1 MDQFNVKV
9 LNHNHINPM
18 IGIINITPPK
28 VPPKVLPKVL
38 PKVPPK
44 VLPKVLPKVP
54 PKVLPK
60 VPPIRLHFHQHQH
73 FHVGHHRAMRLIHR
87 VVLYPPHPP
96 HFRPYG

>member
-1 MDQFNVKV
+1 MDQFNAKA

-18 IGIINITPPK
+18 IDTINITPPQVPPKVLPK
-28 VPPKVLPKVL
+28 VPPKVPPKVL

-44 VLPKVLPKVP
+44 VLPPVR
-54 PKVLPK
+54 
-60 VPPIRLHFHQHQH
+60 RLQFHHFQH
-73 FHVGHHRAMRLIHR
+73 FVGHHRAMRLIHR